1 VASILDFFK
10 PAPAPEAKAVTGPG
24 VTSLMY
30 GTPIHSMSRN
40 ANRLMVEAQALFHT
54 NTWVNAAERAIVG
67 RFTRMEWHLED
78 ENGDTVDET
87 SPEPYQAVLNL
98 LERPNKSKT
107 RRQLWG
113 ITLRHNGLAGNAA
126 WLLDRRD
133 RLAGAPLELLYI
145 NPARLLPQ
153 VDAGQNIVGWILDG
167 PDNIVTAGWGAP
179 AVPLDKEEVLHFT
192 LDEPDWGVW
201 GIGVAEAAQRKIEL
215 DRLTDSHVGGVLGSG
230 GRLSGLIAPKEG
242 VTVNDDQWKQFVNDY
257 RRITEDPEA
266 AKRLQIAKM
275 PLDFTQMTASPKDL
289 QLMDVSKGNRDDIL
303 AAWGVPPSQIGIMAA
318 RGLNSGET
326 VKYEEAA
333 LWQGAIEPRAE
344 AFREKLQTGLLDR
357 FADLG
362 VRVTLVFDYPSF
374 DDEAPL
380 YENASKAK
388 LIPLTNDERRAIVG
402 LDPLE
407 DEEIGKLIYIA
418 SEMALLTGEAPEPVV
433 PFGGPEVQP
442 NVPTTTDDETEVV
455 EGKANL
461 KPLLGLRHKMEVAWE
476 PKIRQAVLDVL
487 TEQRRFIGSKLP
499 HIVAKPKDTS
509 WWNDK
514 REQRRF
520 MVALEPLI
528 EDLAAEVAGGTARLA
543 KKPGKADSLQAIIDY
558 VRAQVGKRITGINAT
573 TRERVQAAVAEGVEK
588 GLGPQELG
596 ALLRE
601 SSAFDEARAEMIART
616 ETAYAY
622 NDSAIQSYRSLDVEE
637 VQVIDGDQDAECA
650 HADGAT
656 WTMDEAL
663 SNPIA
668 HPNCTRDF
676 IPVVKA
682 VVEPNPMLVLA
693 ESMKAYIDRPQPEP
707 VVNITNPITVAA
719 AKAPDVTVHPPAV
732 HNHYTQEPP
741 VVTVNV
747 PEPQVTVNVPESKAA
762 LPAEV
767 VITKMPN
774 RIHHAIRDSEGKI
787 EGSMEGDA

>member
-40 ANRLMVEAQALFHT
+40 ANRLM
-54 NTWVNAAERAIVG
+54 
-67 RFTRMEWHLED
+67 EWHLED

-98 LERPNKSKT
+98 LERPSKSKT

-113 ITLRHNGLAGNAA
+113 VTLRHNGLAGNAA

-133 RLAGAPLELLYI
+133 LLAGAPLELLYI

-167 PDNIVTAGWGAP
+167 PDNIVTAGWGAR
-179 AVPLDKEEVLHFT
+179 AVPLEVEEVLHFT

-201 GIGVAEAAQRKIEL
+201 GVGVAEAAQRKIEL
-215 DRLTDSHVGGVLGSG
+215 DRLTDSHVGGVLSSG

-257 RRITEDPEA
+257 RRITEDPDA
-266 AKRLQIAKM
+266 AKRLQVAKM

-289 QLMDVSKGNRDDIL
+289 QLMDVSKSNRDDIL

-362 VRVTLVFDYPSF
+362 VRVKLVFDYPSF

-418 SEMALLTGEAPEPVV
+418 TEMALLTGEAPEPAA

-442 NVPTTTDDETEVV
+442 NVPTTSDDETEVV
-455 EGKANL
+455 EGKAVSI
-461 KPLLGLRHKMEVAWE
+461 KPLLGLRHRVEVQWE

-487 TEQRRFIGSKLP
+487 TEQRRFISSKLS
-499 HIVAKPKDTS
+499 HIIAKPKDTS

-528 EDLAAEVAGGTARLA
+528 EELSAEVAGGTARLA
-543 KKPGKADSLQAIIDY
+543 KKPGKADSLQSILDY
-558 VRAQVGKRITGINAT
+558 VRAEVGKRITGINAT
-573 TRERVQAAVAEGVEK
+573 TRERVRTAVAEGVDK

-601 SSAFDEARAEMIART
+601 SAAFDEARAEMIART

-637 VQVIDGDQDAECA
+637 VQVIDGDKDAACA

-663 SNPIA
+663 SNPIS

-682 VVEPNPMLVLA
+682 VVEPNPMLILA
-693 ESMKAYIDRPQPEP
+693 EAMKASMERPP
-707 VVNITNPITVAA
+707 AL
-719 AKAPDVTVHPPAV
+719 VTVEAPVV
-732 HNHYTQEPP
+732 HNHMPEQQPAQIHVSSPEFKADIHVPKQEPP
-741 VVTVNV
+741 VVNVTNQVPAQPAPTVNV
-747 PEPQVTVNVPESKAA
+747 KAA
-762 LPAEV
+762 MPAEIA
-767 VITKMPN
+767 ITSLPT
-774 RIHHAIRDSEGKI
+774 RIKQARRDSEGMI
-787 EGSMEGDA
+787 DAMMETDG